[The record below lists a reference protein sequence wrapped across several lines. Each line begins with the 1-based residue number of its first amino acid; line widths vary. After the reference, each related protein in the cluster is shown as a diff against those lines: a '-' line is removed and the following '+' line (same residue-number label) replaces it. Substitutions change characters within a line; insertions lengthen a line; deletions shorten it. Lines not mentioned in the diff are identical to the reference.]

1 MLAFGIL
8 VNLVL
13 LIVMFAIIFKA
24 NHSVQSARAHEEAA
38 ESLKSF
44 GYKQEL
50 LRDMGGFS
58 NFAVSFSIISILTG
72 AVTLYGY
79 GFNQGGPAIMGV
91 GWPLVT
97 LFVLF
102 IAAAMAELTSSIP
115 TSGAIY
121 HWASILG
128 GPRWGW
134 FTGWL
139 NIIGQVTIVA
149 GIDFGCAGFASALI
163 FANPTHLQTLIT
175 YAIILAMHALL
186 NHIGINVVS
195 KLNSFSAIYHII
207 GVFIIIGVLTAFG
220 PHHNVAYLFN
230 ASFSTATTSSTP
242 YWFAFLVGL
251 LQAQWTLTGYDASAH
266 TSEETIDPKV
276 RAPWGVY
283 LSVAISGIFGFILL
297 AFVTLSIK
305 DPAAVA
311 HAGNNAFIVAIQQ
324 AVGGWFG
331 QAMLWMI
338 TVAMWFCGLSSIT
351 SSSRMVFAF
360 SRDKGLPFSHI
371 WAHVSKKFF
380 TPNYAIW
387 LVTIIAFLSA
397 IFNNVYAVITSL
409 SVIGLYGS
417 YFVPIFLKLR
427 AKFKG
432 AWTEKD
438 DGPWSL
444 KGWSMPVHV
453 IACLWIVFLVVL
465 MVVSPSDV
473 AITNSYTLHYATGK
487 IFLGVVA
494 LLIIYFFA
502 YAKSHFMGPHLGSYA
517 AISERLRSKKERGFM
532 QSGET
537 SNR

>member
-1 MLAFGIL
+1 MLLSGIL
-8 VNLVL
+8 VNLIL

-24 NHSVQSARAHEEAA
+24 NHSVQGARSRQVAVED
-38 ESLKSF
+38 LKSF

-79 GFNQGGPAIMGV
+79 GFNQGGPAIIGV
-91 GWPLVT
+91 GWPIVT

-102 IAAAMAELTSSIP
+102 VAAAMAELTSSIP

-163 FANPTHLQTLIT
+163 FGNPTHTQTLVT
-175 YAIILAMHALL
+175 YAVILVMHALL
-186 NHIGINVVS
+186 NHIGINVIS

-220 PHHNVAYLFN
+220 PHHNVGYLFN
-230 ASFSTATTSSTP
+230 ANFSTATNGSMP

-251 LQAQWTLTGYDASAH
+251 LQAQWTLTGFDASAH

-297 AFVTLSIK
+297 AIVTMSIK
-305 DPAAVA
+305 DPTAVA
-311 HAGNNAFIVAIQQ
+311 QAGNNAFIVAIQQ

-338 TVAMWFCGLSSIT
+338 TVAMWFCGLSSVT

-360 SRDKGLPFSHI
+360 SRDKGLPLSRI
-371 WAHVSKKFF
+371 WARVSPKFH

-387 LVTIIAFLSA
+387 LVALIAFISA

-444 KGWSMPVHV
+444 KGWSNPIHV
-453 IACLWIVFLVVL
+453 IACAWIVFLVIL
-465 MVVSPSDV
+465 MSVSPSDV
-473 AITNSYTLHYATGK
+473 AITKNYTLHYATGK
-487 IFLGVVA
+487 IFISVIV
-494 LLIIYFFA
+494 LLTIYFFA
-502 YAKSHFMGPHLGSYA
+502 YAKNHFKGPHLGSYA
-517 AISERLRSKKERGFM
+517 EISQRLRKKDDSAVI
-532 QSGET
+532 SGET
-537 SNR
+537 VQH

>member
-1 MLAFGIL
+1 MLLFGIL
-8 VNLVL
+8 VNLIL
-13 LIVMFAIIFKA
+13 LVVMFAIIFKA
-24 NHSVQSARAHEEAA
+24 NHSVQGARAQNVSSED
-38 ESLKSF
+38 LKSF

-163 FANPTHLQTLIT
+163 FGNPTHVQILIT
-175 YAIILAMHALL
+175 YAAILLMHATL

-220 PHHNVAYLFN
+220 PHHDVGYLFN
-230 ASFSTATTSSTP
+230 ANFSTMTSGSMP

-297 AFVTLSIK
+297 AIVTMSIK

-311 HAGNNAFIVAIQQ
+311 QAGNNAFIVAIQQ

-338 TVAMWFCGLSSIT
+338 TIAMWFCGLSSIT

-360 SRDKGLPFSHI
+360 SRDKGLPLSHI
-371 WAHVSKKFF
+371 WARVSKKFY

-387 LVTIIAFLSA
+387 LVALIAFLSA

-417 YFVPIFLKLR
+417 YFIPIFLKLR

-444 KGWSMPVHV
+444 KGWSNPVSV
-453 IACLWIVFLVVL
+453 IACAWIIFLIVL
-465 MVVSPSDV
+465 MTISPSDV
-473 AITNSYTLHYATGK
+473 AITSSITLHYATGK
-487 IFLGVVA
+487 IFISVLV
-494 LLIIYFFA
+494 LLTIYFFA
-502 YAKSHFMGPHLGSYA
+502 YAKNRFEGPHLGSYA
-517 AISERLRSKKERGFM
+517 EISQRLRKKDDATVVT
-532 QSGET
+532 GET
-537 SNR
+537 VQH

>member
-1 MLAFGIL
+1 MLLFGIM
-8 VNLVL
+8 VNLIL
-13 LIVMFAIIFKA
+13 LVVMFAIIFKA
-24 NHSVQSARAHEEAA
+24 NRSVQGSRAQNVSSED
-38 ESLKSF
+38 LKSF

-149 GIDFGCAGFASALI
+149 GIDFGCAGFASALL
-163 FANPTHLQTLIT
+163 FGNPTHAQTLIT
-175 YAIILAMHALL
+175 YAVILVMHATF

-195 KLNSFSAIYHII
+195 KLNSFSAIYHFI

-220 PHHNVAYLFN
+220 PHHNVGYLFN
-230 ASFSTATTSSTP
+230 ANFSTMTSGSTP

-297 AFVTLSIK
+297 AIVTMSIK

-311 HAGNNAFIVAIQQ
+311 QAGNNAFIVAIQQ

-338 TVAMWFCGLSSIT
+338 TIAMWFCGLSSIT

-360 SRDKGLPFSHI
+360 SRDKGLPLSHL
-371 WAHVSKKFF
+371 WAHVSKKFY

-387 LVTIIAFLSA
+387 LITLIAFLAA

-417 YFVPIFLKLR
+417 YFIPIFLKLR

-432 AWTEKD
+432 VWTAKD
-438 DGPWSL
+438 DGPWNL
-444 KGWSMPVHV
+444 KNWSNPVSV
-453 IACLWIVFLVVL
+453 IACVWIIFLVIL
-465 MVVSPSDV
+465 MTISPSDV
-473 AITNSYTLHYATGK
+473 AITGSYTLHYATGK
-487 IFLGVVA
+487 IFISVLV
-494 LLIIYFFA
+494 LLTIYFFT
-502 YAKSHFMGPHLGSYA
+502 YAKNRFEGPHLGSYA
-517 AISERLRSKKERGFM
+517 EISKRLQKKDEDLAITGDPV
-532 QSGET
+532 QH
-537 SNR
+537 

>member
-8 VNLVL
+8 VNLIL
-13 LIVMFAIIFKA
+13 LVVMFAIIVKA
-24 NHSVQSARAHEEAA
+24 NRSVRHSRSQGTS
-38 ESLKSF
+38 SDNLKSF

-102 IAAAMAELTSSIP
+102 VAAAMAELTSSIP

-149 GIDFGCAGFASALI
+149 GIDFGCAGFSSALL
-163 FANPTHLQTLIT
+163 FGNPTHTQTLVT
-175 YAIILAMHALL
+175 YAVILIMHALL
-186 NHIGINVVS
+186 NHVGINVVS
-195 KLNSFSAIYHII
+195 KLNSVSAIYHII
-207 GVFIIIGVLTAFG
+207 GVFVIIGVLTAFG
-220 PHHNVAYLFN
+220 PHHNVGYLFD
-230 ASFSTATTSSTP
+230 ASFSTQTGSSMP

-266 TSEETIDPKV
+266 TSEETLDPKV

-283 LSVAISGIFGFILL
+283 LSVAISGLFGFVLL
-297 AFVTLSIK
+297 AIVTMSIK
-305 DPAAVA
+305 NPAAVA
-311 HAGNNAFIVAIQQ
+311 SAGNNAFIVAIQQ
-324 AVGGWFG
+324 AVGGVFG

-338 TVAMWFCGLSSIT
+338 TIAMWFCGLSSIT

-360 SRDKGLPFSHI
+360 SRDKGLPFSKI
-371 WAHVSKKFF
+371 WAHVSQKFY

-387 LVTIIAFLSA
+387 LVALIAFLSG

-427 AKFKG
+427 AKLKG
-432 AWTEKD
+432 IWTEKD

-444 KGWSMPVHV
+444 RNWSIPVHV
-453 IACLWIVFLVVL
+453 IACVWIVFLVVL
-465 MVVSPSDV
+465 MIISPNDV
-473 AITNSYTLHYATGK
+473 AITKTYTLHYATGK
-487 IFLGVVA
+487 VFIGAIV
-494 LLIIYFFA
+494 LLAIYFFV
-502 YAKSHFMGPHLGSYA
+502 YAKNHFKGPHLGSYA
-517 AISERLRSKKERGFM
+517 EISQRLRKQHTDSV
-532 QSGET
+532 
-537 SNR
+537 NRVS